1 MFVSIQ
7 SRDRYKLMKLIEIG
21 INRQQP
27 QGFKAF
33 IPHPFPPQ
41 DNLDFPSN
49 ILIKNEKATRLI
61 GKLDGVTKQLPDVD
75 FFLLSSIVLKSRRA
89 VLGLSVPASLIA
101 KRSCAGFLRFS

>member
-1 MFVSIQ
+1 
-7 SRDRYKLMKLIEIG
+7 MKLIEIG

-33 IPHPFPPQ
+33 VPHPFPPQ

-75 FFLLSSIVLKSRRA
+75 FFLLMYLRKDAASSSQIEGTVATMVMPLRLK
-89 VLGLSVPASLIA
+89 
-101 KRSCAGFLRFS
+101 

>member
-1 MFVSIQ
+1 
-7 SRDRYKLMKLIEIG
+7 MKLIEIG

-33 IPHPFPPQ
+33 IPHPFPPR

-61 GKLDGVTKQLPDVD
+61 GKLDGVTKRFCRKNYGAQKHRNFGRVY
-75 FFLLSSIVLKSRRA
+75 A
-89 VLGLSVPASLIA
+89 ASL
-101 KRSCAGFLRFS
+101 